1 MKRAITTFLLTILVG
16 YVWLV
21 IGSSRVMTPY
31 PEYGS
36 IFAIAFVGAMIVYYN
51 EKDKK
56 DL

>member
-1 MKRAITTFLLTILVG
+1 MKRAITTFLLTVLVG
-16 YVWLV
+16 YLGLV

-36 IFAIAFVGAMIVYYN
+36 IFAIAFLGALLIYYN

-56 DL
+56 